1 MVLLHAQ
8 RVLCPL
14 PRNGC
19 VTVHVSSLVSKIRK
33 KIILPMRDTSIP
45 QIWTSFPS
53 VFKPEQ
59 YPPGIIYSSSK
70 VGQTWWVAASKWL
83 GGEWNHDGGSSRS
96 VFKEDAACHC
106 VGRSQ
111 GVWRIRELCVGRIR
125 IPVALGSPSTCSMEK
140 KKLSHYIYL
149 STLWQQANLPVHLLQ
164 QANEHCSCA
173 NPSSTPIG
181 YVTLN
186 LLFSE

>member
-1 MVLLHAQ
+1 MLTQ
-8 RVLCPL
+8 DGTVLCGPPSCTESPL
-14 PRNGC
+14 PFTKEWVC
-19 VTVHVSSLVSKIRK
+19 DCACFQLVSKIRK

-59 YPPGIIYSSSK
+59 YPPGTIHSSST

-83 GGEWNHDGGSSRS
+83 GGEWNQDGGSSRPI
-96 VFKEDAACHC
+96 FKEDAACHY

-125 IPVALGSPSTCSMEK
+125 VTVALGSPSTCSMK
-140 KKLSHYIYL
+140 KNQTKPSHI
-149 STLWQQANLPVHLLQ
+149 PVHLM
-164 QANEHCSCA
+164 ATS
-173 NPSSTPIG
+173 
-181 YVTLN
+181 
-186 LLFSE
+186 